1 MFGWLRRKSPAR
13 PSARIAGDALVYAVG
28 DIHGRDDLLGSL
40 LATIGADAAG
50 RSPGPRR
57 IVYLGDYVD
66 RGMQSREVI
75 DRLLLGPPAGFE
87 VTCLMGNHE
96 EAFLAFLDGEE
107 AGFDWLRYGGLETL
121 HSYGVPVARQPNTPR
136 DLEQLRAE
144 ALERVPAAHV
154 GFMRDAILW
163 HGEGDYLFVHAGV
176 RPGLPLER
184 QQPRDLL
191 WIRDEFLNS
200 RDDHGGRVVVHGHT
214 ICDAPDV
221 RPNRINIDTGAYASG
236 RLTALVLSGNQRAFL
251 AT

>member
-1 MFGWLRRKSPAR
+1 MFGWLRRKSPER
-13 PSARIAGDALVYAVG
+13 PPARIADGTVVYAVG
-28 DIHGRDDLLGSL
+28 DIHGRDDLLGML
-40 LATIGADAAG
+40 LDAIAADAAE
-50 RSPGPRR
+50 RPPGPRR

-75 DRLLLGPPAGFE
+75 DRLVGGPPAGFE
-87 VTCLMGNHE
+87 VTYLLGNHE

-121 HSYGVPVARQPNTPR
+121 YSYGVPVSRQPNTPH
-136 DLEQLRAE
+136 DLEQLRSE
-144 ALERVPAAHV
+144 ALERVPRAHV

-163 HGEGDYLFVHAGV
+163 HGEGDYLFVHAGL
-176 RPGLPLER
+176 RPGLPMER

-191 WIRDEFLNS
+191 WIRDEFLDS

-221 RPNRINIDTGAYASG
+221 RANRINIDTGAYASG
-236 RLTALVLSGNQRAFL
+236 RLTALVLSGEQRRFL